1 MFLSAHF
8 YLWFWLLI
16 FLIVDY
22 VVYYDFISLT
32 VFDWMPGVSFTLLV
46 LNVFVILEILLS
58 FFSGTVK
65 LLETV

>member
-32 VFDWMPGVSFTLLV
+32 VFDWMPGVSFTLLGAECV
-46 LNVFVILEILLS
+46 CNPGNPLEL
-58 FFSGTVK
+58 FFWDS
-65 LLETV
+65 